1 MRDTAMQDNSGS
13 NVGLV
18 LFLVAVYLAF
28 VVWMYVSE
36 PLLLAVFGAA
46 LTLIWLRDAGPRFL
60 RKLAV
65 QREPAEFSGEVLR

>member
-1 MRDTAMQDNSGS
+1 MQQKTGS

-46 LTLIWLRDAGPRFL
+46 LALIWLRDAGPRL
-60 RKLAV
+60 YRKLAV
-65 QREPAEFSGEVLR
+65 QRGPAGFSGEFLR

>member
-1 MRDTAMQDNSGS
+1 MQKPSDNSNS

-18 LFLVAVYLAF
+18 LFLVGVYLAF

-46 LTLIWLRDAGPRFL
+46 LSLIWLRDAGPRL
-60 RKLAV
+60 YRKLAV
-65 QREPAEFSGEVLR
+65 QREHADFSGEVSR